1 MSQKQE
7 NIKSSPARRKQQ
19 HQNTEEWEA
28 VIGHAAC
35 GELTGMTHRCGNECL
50 FNSFSCIPTGQWGKN
65 VIFSPT
71 TVISAALS
79 SALRFPAVCSLTPL
93 KATILVKSTAQQEAE
108 KSFRGGE
115 SSCLLQMTV
124 QGD

>member
-1 MSQKQE
+1 MATNAYSTH
-7 NIKSSPARRKQQ
+7 SLVFQQ
-19 HQNTEEWEA
+19 D
-28 VIGHAAC
+28 IGEKCDFQSYNSDLC
-35 GELTGMTHRCGNECL
+35 G
-50 FNSFSCIPTGQWGKN
+50 S
-65 VIFSPT
+65 V
-71 TVISAALS
+71 

-93 KATILVKSTAQQEAE
+93 KATILVKSTAQQEAA